1 MSRFMRMIFT
11 NHGIINEKIL
21 LSNITN
27 LYQEISHPE
36 LNEDEDMDDIE
47 GISEDE
53 DTYNHLN
60 QFFQIQ
66 YL

>member
-36 LNEDEDMDDIE
+36 LNEDMDDIE

-53 DTYNHLN
+53 DTYNRSCR
-60 QFFQIQ
+60 
-66 YL
+66 